1 MKSKDEKI
9 DIAGLREG
17 KSEAFETLFAEFAE
31 TSLRIAMR
39 YTGNRDD
46 ARDIVQNTMI
56 KVLNRINTFRD
67 GASFSA
73 WYFRVLSNTCR
84 DWKRHLLRRM
94 KSPFLQPKDNPQQ
107 EPAEEN
113 SDLELIRQLIPR
125 MPGKMRMIFILH
137 YQEDFSVKEISEI
150 LAISRDT
157 VRVQL
162 LKGRRFL
169 RKIYEENFREEI

>member
-1 MKSKDEKI
+1 MKRKDEKI

-17 KSEAFETLFAEFAE
+17 KSDAFETLFAEFAK
-31 TSLRIAMR
+31 TSLRIALR

-56 KVLNRINTFRD
+56 KVMNRIDTFRD
-67 GASFSA
+67 GSSFSA

-84 DWKRHLLRRM
+84 DWKRNVFQRM
-94 KSPFLQPKDNPQQ
+94 RSSLSQLNNDPQQ
-107 EPAEEN
+107 TPAEDN
-113 SDLELIRQLIPR
+113 SDLEMIQKLIPR
-125 MPGKMRMIFILH
+125 MPEKMRMIFILH
-137 YQEDFSVKEISEI
+137 YQEEFSVKEISEI
-150 LAISRDT
+150 LDISVDT

-169 RKIYEENFREEI
+169 RKIYEEKYQE